1 MPVRTAI
8 TDEWVSAAAGDSAVP
23 FSVEAAWGTLS
34 GVVVQ
39 PPARR
44 GFLGRA
50 VRPAEPRP
58 VAVVVPPWPGLGEPG
73 RVALV
78 DDALC
83 AGLLRGGV
91 AVARV
96 GTLDFSSGGGVPD
109 WLDAIVDGFV
119 AVTGTSPRPGLAG
132 SWFGGTAAA
141 LLSSRIPA
149 LGFLVCAG
157 APSAEVMSR
166 RTPENEDD
174 PAWESS
180 PSLRLADELAAMA
193 PLEAVTVNARPVLL
207 VQGAA
212 DGPIGADHL
221 DAWCAA
227 LAATGRPADAVEVA
241 FADALF
247 APAAGPGGERPAEE
261 AILGIVADAVASWVD
276 RAVSRPPARRA
287 R

>member
-8 TDEWVSAAAGDSAVP
+8 TDEWVSAAAGESAVP
-23 FSVEAAWGTLS
+23 FSVEAAWGALS

-39 PPARR
+39 PPSRR
-44 GFLGRA
+44 GFLGRM
-50 VRPAEPRP
+50 VRAPGVVP
-58 VAVVVPPWPGLGEPG
+58 VAFVVPAWPGLGDPG
-73 RVALV
+73 RGSIV

-96 GTLDFSSGGGVPD
+96 GALEFAADHGVPS
-109 WLDAIVDGFV
+109 WLDAVVDGFV
-119 AVTGTSPRPGLAG
+119 AATGNSPRPGLAG
-132 SWFGGTAAA
+132 SGFGGTAAA
-141 LLSSRIPA
+141 LLSSRIPT

-174 PAWESS
+174 PAWETS
-180 PSLRLADELAAMA
+180 PPLRLADELAAMA
-193 PLEAVTVNARPVLL
+193 PLEAVTVNARPALF

-212 DGPIGADHL
+212 DGPFGTDHL

-241 FADALF
+241 FADAAF
-247 APAAGPGGERPAEE
+247 GPVAGPGGERPGEE
-261 AILGIVADAVASWVD
+261 ATLALLAETVGAWVS
-276 RAVSRPPARRA
+276 RAVSRAPARRA